1 MRIRLVKTSRFD
13 TEIRFRFTGARPQ
26 LADFAA
32 DSGEV
37 SVRYERGRALVYAG
51 LGARDAYA
59 PHVLR
64 AAAAVAGRK
73 AVALKRRR
81 VALDLAGVPGAHD
94 AALEG
99 VLLGVYAFD
108 KYLAEKPQPIDA
120 LEVTASRLAP
130 AALRRA
136 QAVCAGV
143 RLARDLVN
151 DNAAVVTP
159 AGLAAAA
166 RRLADGPRLRVEVL
180 DEKQLLKRGLRLLA
194 AVGQGSPTPPR
205 LITLTY
211 RGKPASRSLT
221 AIIGKGI
228 TFDSGGL
235 NLKPSGHI
243 ETMRCDMA
251 GAAAVLGV
259 MQALRQLRPA
269 VNVVGVC
276 AAAHNAIDGAAYMPG
291 DVCRSYSGK
300 TVEICNTDAEGRLAL
315 ADAIAYT
322 IATRKPT
329 EVIDLA
335 TLTGAILVTFAD
347 VLAGLFSNNDELAE
361 RLARAGEETHERLW
375 RLPVYREFSEA
386 MKGDRSDLRSLAT
399 FKRGQASSV
408 TGAAFLQ
415 AFAGKT
421 PWAHLDIAGVAF
433 NEGEAR
439 GELPKYATGFGVR
452 LLAEHLLKGAGQRSR
467 GR

>member
-13 TEIRFRFTGARPQ
+13 TEIRFRFTGAKPQ
-26 LADFAA
+26 LADFTGESA
-32 DSGEV
+32 EV

-59 PHVLR
+59 PHLLR
-64 AAAAVAGRK
+64 TAAAAAARK
-73 AVALKRRR
+73 AMALKRGR
-81 VALDLAGVPGAHD
+81 VALNLAGVPGAHD

-99 VLLGVYAFD
+99 VLLGTYAFD
-108 KYLAEKPQPIDA
+108 KYLAEKPQA
-120 LEVTASRLAP
+120 LVALDMVASRLRP

-136 QAVCAGV
+136 QAVCTGV

-159 AGLAAAA
+159 AALAAAA
-166 RRLADGPRLRVEVL
+166 RRLADGSRLRVEVL

-211 RGKPASRSLT
+211 RGNPASRNLT

-259 MQALRQLRPA
+259 MKALCLLRPA
-269 VNVVGVC
+269 LNVVGVC

-291 DVCRSYSGK
+291 DVYRAYSGK

-347 VLAGLFSNNDELAE
+347 VLAGLFSNSDDLAG

-399 FKRGQASSV
+399 FKRGHASSV

-415 AFAGKT
+415 EFAGKT

-452 LLAEHLLKGAGQRSR
+452 LLAEHLLKGAGRQHP
-467 GR
+467 